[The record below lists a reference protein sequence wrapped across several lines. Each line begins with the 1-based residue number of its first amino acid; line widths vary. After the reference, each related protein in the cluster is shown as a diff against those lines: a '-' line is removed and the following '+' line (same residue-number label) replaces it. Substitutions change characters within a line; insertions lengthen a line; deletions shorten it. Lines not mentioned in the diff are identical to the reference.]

1 MMLAS
6 AVTPSF
12 WVVIPAAGVGT
23 RMQADRPKQY
33 LSLAGRCIIEHTLDC
48 FLDHPGLKG
57 LVVSLAAGD
66 PYWPTLS
73 CASDARVQRAEG
85 GAERADSVLNGLH
98 SLASQGAAE
107 DDWVLVHDA
116 ARPNLSRTDLDLL
129 LGELAADPV
138 GGLLAVPSR
147 DTLKRVRPDGRVL
160 ETLDRS
166 HIWQAFTPQMFRL
179 GTLRSALLEARQSAA
194 VVTDEASAIELIGLA
209 PRLIEG
215 RADNLKITR
224 PEDLEWLRQRWQ
236 LEQ

>member
-1 MMLAS
+1 MARAS
-6 AVTPSF
+6 ATNF

-33 LSLAGRCIIEHTLDC
+33 LTLAGRCIIEHTLDC

-66 PYWPTLS
+66 PYWPTLA
-73 CASDARVQRAEG
+73 CASNPRIQLAEG
-85 GAERADSVLNGLH
+85 GVERSASVLNGLQA
-98 SLASQGAAE
+98 LTALGAAA

-116 ARPNLSRTDLDLL
+116 ARPNLSRADLDLL
-129 LGELAADPV
+129 LGELFADPV

-179 GTLRSALLEARQSAA
+179 EILQKALLEAQQIGATI
-194 VVTDEASAIELIGLA
+194 TDEASAIELSGLA

-224 PEDLEWLRQRWQ
+224 PEDLDWLRQQWA
-236 LEQ
+236 EKS